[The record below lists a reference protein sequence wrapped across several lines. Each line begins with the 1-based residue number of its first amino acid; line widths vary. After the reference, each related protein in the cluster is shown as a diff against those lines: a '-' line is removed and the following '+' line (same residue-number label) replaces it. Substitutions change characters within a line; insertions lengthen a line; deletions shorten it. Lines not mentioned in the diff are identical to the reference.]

1 MRYIPLSDSDKN
13 EMLSTIG
20 VSSVTELFNS
30 IPKEVRLKSPLKI
43 REAMPEEGTLAFMK
57 TLAGN
62 NNPAGAN
69 GTFLGAGSYNHFIP
83 SAIDHIAGRSEWYS
97 AYTPYQP
104 EISQGTLQAIYEF
117 QSYVCGL
124 FGMEVANA
132 SMYDGASAMAEAI
145 LMAVRLSKKDEI
157 VVSNLVHPRWRDVSK
172 TFVRN
177 RGIKLVETIDHPS
190 GRVDVANLEK
200 SITENTGAV
209 VVQSPNFFGNV
220 EDLRAIGE
228 LCRKKDILF
237 IVGVAEVI
245 SLGLL
250 KPPGEFGADIVVG
263 EGQSLGL
270 PQSFGGP
277 YLGLFATRQKFLRQ
291 MPGRLSGKTK
301 DSEGR
306 DGFVLTLAAR
316 EQHIRREKATSN
328 ICTNQALCALR
339 ATIFLSLMGKNG
351 FSETAKANFNAA
363 SALRKKIAS
372 SKKIDAPF
380 KKQPFFNETVVTL
393 KKDPTTV
400 NAKLAKA
407 GIVGGLDLSR
417 FYPDMKK
424 SMLLAVTEL
433 TKKEEIDTLIKKLE
447 G

>member
-1 MRYIPLSDSDKN
+1 MRYIPLSDSDKKK
-13 EMLSTIG
+13 MLSTIG
-20 VSSVTELFNS
+20 ISSVDELFNA
-30 IPKEVRLKSPLKI
+30 IPKELRLKRPLKI
-43 REAMPEEGTLAFMK
+43 RNAMPEEGTLAFLK

-62 NNPAGAN
+62 NNPASAN

-83 SAIDHIAGRSEWYS
+83 SAIDQIAGRSEWYS

-145 LMAVRLSKKDEI
+145 LMAVRLSKKNEV
-157 VVSNLVHPRWRDVSK
+157 VVSNLVHPRWREVSK
-172 TFVRN
+172 TFVSN
-177 RGIKLVETIDHPS
+177 RGIKLVETIDHHN

-200 SITENTGAV
+200 SINENTSAV

-220 EDLRAIGE
+220 EDLRAIGD
-228 LCRKKDILF
+228 LCKEKGILF
-237 IVGVAEVI
+237 IVGVAEAI
-245 SLGLL
+245 SLGIL

-270 PQSFGGP
+270 PQSYGGP

-291 MPGRLSGKTK
+291 MPGRLSGRTK
-301 DSEGR
+301 DAEGR

-339 ATIFLSLMGKNG
+339 ATIFLSLLGKTG
-351 FSETAKANFNAA
+351 FRETAKANFNASA
-363 SALRKKIAS
+363 ALRKKIAS
-372 SKKIDAPF
+372 SKKIETPF
-380 KKQPFFNETVVTL
+380 KHPFFNETVVTL
-393 KKDPTTV
+393 KKDPTAV
-400 NAKLAKA
+400 NTKLAKA

-433 TKKEEIDTLIKKLE
+433 TKKEDIDTLIKKLE

>member
-1 MRYIPLSDSDKN
+1 MRYIPLSDSDRK

-20 VSSVTELFNS
+20 VSSTGELFDS
-30 IPKEVRLKSPLKI
+30 IPKDLRLGRQLKL
-43 REAMPEEGTLAFMK
+43 RDAMPEEGTLAFMK

-62 NNPAGAN
+62 NNPASAN
-69 GTFLGAGSYNHFIP
+69 PTFLGAGSYNHFIP
-83 SAIDHIAGRSEWYS
+83 AAIDQITGRSEWYS

-124 FGMEVANA
+124 LGMEVANA

-145 LMAVRLSKKDEI
+145 LMAARISKKNEI
-157 VVSNLVHPRWRDVSK
+157 VVSNLVHPRWREVSK
-172 TFVRN
+172 TFVSN
-177 RGIKLVETIDHPS
+177 RGIKLVETDDHLS

-200 SITENTGAV
+200 SLTENTGAV
-209 VVQSPNFFGNV
+209 VVQSPNFFGNI
-220 EDLRAIGE
+220 EDLQAIGE
-228 LCRKKDILF
+228 LCKERELLF
-237 IVGVAEVI
+237 IVGVAEAL

-270 PQSFGGP
+270 PQSYGGP
-277 YLGLFATRQKFLRQ
+277 YLGLFATRRKFLRQ

-301 DSEGR
+301 DGEGR
-306 DGFVLTLAAR
+306 DGFVLTLVAR

-339 ATIFLSLMGKNG
+339 ATMYLSLLGKSG
-351 FSETAKANFNAA
+351 LADMAKANFNAA
-363 SALRKKIAS
+363 VALRKKIAP
-372 SKKIDAPF
+372 SKKISATF
-380 KKQPFFNETVVTL
+380 KHPFFNETVVTL
-393 KKDPTTV
+393 KKDPGAV

-433 TKKEEIDTLIKKLE
+433 TAKDDIDTLVKKM
-447 G
+447 GG